1 MVLDPSA
8 LLDILLFLVFLGL
21 STLFFAGEFS
31 FFSVSVDVLERNGD
45 KRSAFALR
53 MLANPNQ
60 LMISLLLASSLCSV
74 LAALF
79 ALRLSWLF
87 WPAGPAKIV
96 ASAVCL
102 VIVGLLVAVL
112 ARLLP
117 RVWVAQ
123 DPEAAAKK
131 LAKPI
136 FILFVPLY
144 PIVKGVALLTQK
156 LFLAGSQ
163 ARELLLK
170 AGQLRA
176 IARAGEEAGSGQSDE
191 QEMINAIFD
200 MRDTIVREIM
210 VPRIDMVCT
219 EMTTT
224 AAETIKVIVEGAHS
238 RIPVYNKTIDDIT
251 GILHARDLFE
261 FVQQGGLDRGIKD
274 ILREAYFVP
283 ESKKVRDLLKE
294 LRYRKTHMAIV
305 VDEFGGVVG
314 LVTLEDVLEEIVGEI
329 YDEYE
334 EELELIH
341 VVGEDQV
348 RVDGKVRID
357 ELNEA
362 LRTSITEEEDYDTLA
377 GYLYNLLGKV
387 PSEGDEHDADG
398 LHFRVDKVT
407 GQRIERVVISGAG
420 IGKAAGESAKQE
432 KGERT
437 S

>member
-8 LLDILLFLVFLGL
+8 VLDILLFVVFLGL
-21 STLFFAGEFS
+21 STLFFAGEFA
-31 FFSVSVDVLERNGD
+31 FFSVSVDELERNGD
-45 KRSAFALR
+45 KRSRLVMR
-53 MLANPNQ
+53 MLGNPNE
-60 LMISLLLASSLCSV
+60 LMINLLLGSSLCSV

-79 ALRLSWLF
+79 ALRLTWLY
-87 WPAGPAKIV
+87 WPEGTAKIV
-96 ASAVCL
+96 ASAICL

-117 RVWVAQ
+117 RFYVAQ
-123 DPEAAAKK
+123 DPEAAAKR

-136 FILFVPLY
+136 FVLFVPIY

-156 LFLAGSQ
+156 LFLAGAQ

-176 IARAGEEAGSGQSDE
+176 IARAGEEADSEERDE
-191 QEMINAIFD
+191 KEMINAIFE

-219 EMTTT
+219 EATTT
-224 AAETIKVIVEGAHS
+224 VGETIKVIVEGAHS
-238 RIPVYNKTIDDIT
+238 RIPVYSKTIDDIS

-261 FVQQGGLDRGIKD
+261 FVQRGGLDAGIKD

-294 LRYRKTHMAIV
+294 LRRRKTHMAIV

-334 EELELIH
+334 EELELVQVI
-341 VVGEDQV
+341 GDDDV

-357 ELNEA
+357 ELNET

-377 GYLYNLLGKV
+377 GYLYNLLGRV
-387 PSEGDEHDADG
+387 PSEGDEYEADG
-398 LHFRVDKVT
+398 LRFRIEKVT
-407 GQRIERVVISGAG
+407 GQRIERVIVSGEG
-420 IGKAAGESAKQE
+420 VGRAAKESAE
-432 KGERT
+432 EERG
-437 S
+437 

>member
-1 MVLDPSA
+1 LDPSV

-21 STLFFAGEFS
+21 STIFFAGEFA
-31 FFSVSVDVLERNGD
+31 FFSVSVDELERNGS
-45 KRSAFALR
+45 KRSGLVMR
-53 MLANPNQ
+53 MLANPNE
-60 LMISLLLASSLCSV
+60 LMISLLLASSLSSV

-79 ALRLSWLF
+79 ALRLTWRY
-87 WPAGPAKIV
+87 WPEGINKIV

-123 DPEAAAKK
+123 DPEAAARR

-136 FILFVPLY
+136 FVLFVPIY

-176 IARAGEEAGSGQSDE
+176 IARVGEDGNSEERDE
-191 QEMINAIFD
+191 QEMINAIFE

-219 EMTTT
+219 EVTTT
-224 AAETIKVIVEGAHS
+224 VAETVRVIVEGAHS

-261 FVQQGGLDRGIKD
+261 FVQKGGLDAGIKD

-334 EELELIH
+334 EELELVH
-341 VVGEDQV
+341 VIGDDEV

-357 ELNEA
+357 ELNET

-387 PSEGDEHDADG
+387 PSEGDEHEADG
-398 LHFRVDKVT
+398 LRFRVEKVT
-407 GQRIERVVISGAG
+407 GQRIERVIISGEGVGRVAR
-420 IGKAAGESAKQE
+420 ESVKQE
-432 KGERT
+432 RG
-437 S
+437 

>member
-1 MVLDPSA
+1 MDPWA
-8 LLDILLFLVFLGL
+8 LLDILFFLVFLGL
-21 STLFFAGEFS
+21 STLFFAGEFA
-31 FFSVSVDVLERNGD
+31 FFSVSVDVLERNGG
-45 KRSAFALR
+45 RRTGFVMR
-53 MLANPNQ
+53 MLANPNE
-60 LMISLLLASSLCSV
+60 LMISLLLGSSLCSV

-79 ALRLSWLF
+79 ALRLTWLY
-87 WPAGPAKIV
+87 WAEGPAKIV

-123 DPEAAAKK
+123 DPEAAARR

-136 FILFVPLY
+136 YVLFVPIY
-144 PIVKGVALLTQK
+144 PIVKGVALVTQK

-176 IARAGEEAGSGQSDE
+176 IARAGEEGDSGERDE
-191 QEMINAIFD
+191 QEMINAIFE
-200 MRDTIVREIM
+200 MRDTVVREIM

-219 EMTTT
+219 EATTT
-224 AAETIKVIVEGAHS
+224 VGETIKVIVEGAHS

-261 FVQQGGLDRGIKD
+261 FVQEGGLDTGIKD

-334 EELELIH
+334 EELELVH
-341 VVGEDQV
+341 VMGDDEV

-357 ELNEA
+357 ELNEI
-362 LRTSITEEEDYDTLA
+362 LRTSITEEEDYDTIA

-387 PSEGDEHDADG
+387 PSEGDEHAADG
-398 LHFRVDKVT
+398 LRFRVEKVT
-407 GQRIERVVISGAG
+407 GQRIERVIISGDG
-420 IGKAAGESAKQE
+420 VGTAARESAEQE
-432 KGERT
+432 RG
-437 S
+437 

>member
-1 MVLDPSA
+1 LDPSA
-8 LLDILLFLVFLGL
+8 IIDILLFLGFLGL
-21 STLFFAGEFS
+21 SALFFAGEFA
-31 FFSVSVDVLERNGD
+31 FFSVSVDELERNGD
-45 KRSAFALR
+45 KRSRLVMR

-60 LMISLLLASSLCSV
+60 LMISLLLGSSLCSV

-79 ALRLSWLF
+79 ALRLTWLF
-87 WPAGPAKIV
+87 WPEGTAKII

-102 VIVGLLVAVL
+102 VIVGLLIAVL
-112 ARLLP
+112 VRLVP
-117 RVWVAQ
+117 RVYVAQ
-123 DPEAAAKK
+123 DPEAAAKG

-136 FILFVPLY
+136 FVLFVPIY
-144 PIVKGVALLTQK
+144 PFVKGVALLTQK

-176 IARAGEEAGSGQSDE
+176 IARAGEEGDSEQRDE
-191 QEMINAIFD
+191 KEMINAIFE

-210 VPRIDMVCT
+210 VPRIDMICT
-219 EMTTT
+219 EAGTTVG
-224 AAETIKVIVEGAHS
+224 ETVKVIVEGAHS

-261 FVQQGGLDRGIKD
+261 FVQKGGLDAGITD
-274 ILREAYFVP
+274 LLREAYFVP

-294 LRYRKTHMAIV
+294 LRQRKTHMAIV

-334 EELELIH
+334 EELEL
-341 VVGEDQV
+341 VTVMGDDDV

-357 ELNEA
+357 ELNDT
-362 LRTSITEEEDYDTLA
+362 LRTTITEEEDYDTLA
-377 GYLYNLLGKV
+377 GFLYNLLGKV
-387 PSEGDEHDADG
+387 PSEGDEYEADG
-398 LHFRVDKVT
+398 LRFRIEKVT
-407 GQRIERVVISGAG
+407 GQRIERVTISGQDV
-420 IGKAAGESAKQE
+420 GKAARESFE
-432 KGERT
+432 EERG
-437 S
+437 

>member
-1 MVLDPSA
+1 MDPSA
-8 LLDILLFLVFLGL
+8 LLDILFFLVFLGF
-21 STLFFAGEFS
+21 STIFFAGEFA
-31 FFSVSVDVLERNGD
+31 FFSVSVEVLERNGGR
-45 KRSAFALR
+45 RSGFVMR
-53 MLANPNQ
+53 MLANPNE
-60 LMISLLLASSLCSV
+60 LMISLLLGSSLCSV

-79 ALRLSWLF
+79 ALRLTWLF
-87 WPAGPAKIV
+87 WREGPAKIV

-117 RVWVAQ
+117 RIWVAQ
-123 DPEAAAKK
+123 DPEAAARR

-136 FILFVPLY
+136 FVLFVPIY
-144 PIVKGVALLTQK
+144 PIVKGVALVTQK

-176 IARAGEEAGSGQSDE
+176 IARAGEEGDSGERDE
-191 QEMINAIFD
+191 QEMINAIFE

-210 VPRIDMVCT
+210 VPRIDMICT
-219 EMTTT
+219 EATTT
-224 AAETIKVIVEGAHS
+224 VGETIKVIVEGAHS

-261 FVQQGGLDRGIKD
+261 FVQEGGLDTGIKD

-334 EELELIH
+334 EELELVH
-341 VVGEDQV
+341 VVDDDEV

-387 PSEGDEHDADG
+387 PSEGDEHEADG
-398 LHFRVDKVT
+398 LHFLVEKVT
-407 GQRIERVVISGAG
+407 GQRIERVIISGDG
-420 IGKAAGESAKQE
+420 VGRAARESVEQE
-432 KGERT
+432 RG
-437 S
+437 

>member
-1 MVLDPSA
+1 MDPSA

-21 STLFFAGEFS
+21 STLFFAGEFA
-31 FFSVSVDVLERNGD
+31 FFSVSVDVLEKNGGR
-45 KRSAFALR
+45 RSGFVMR
-53 MLANPNQ
+53 MLANPNE
-60 LMISLLLASSLCSV
+60 LMISLLLGSSLCSA

-79 ALRLSWLF
+79 ALRLAWLF
-87 WPAGPAKIV
+87 WAEGPAKIV

-102 VIVGLLVAVL
+102 VMVGLLIAIP
-112 ARLLP
+112 ARLVP

-123 DPEAAAKK
+123 DPEAAARR

-136 FILFVPLY
+136 FVLFIPIY
-144 PIVKGVALLTQK
+144 PIVKGVALVTQK

-176 IARAGEEAGSGQSDE
+176 IARAGEEGDSGERDE
-191 QEMINAIFD
+191 QEMINAIFE
-200 MRDTIVREIM
+200 MRDTVVREIM

-219 EMTTT
+219 EATTT
-224 AAETIKVIVEGAHS
+224 VGETIKVIVEGAHS

-261 FVQQGGLDRGIKD
+261 FVQEGGLDTGIKD

-334 EELELIH
+334 EELEL
-341 VVGEDQV
+341 V
-348 RVDGKVRID
+348 RVMDDDEVMVDGKVRID
-357 ELNEA
+357 ELNET

-387 PSEGDEHDADG
+387 PSEGDEHEADG
-398 LHFRVDKVT
+398 LRFRVEKVT
-407 GQRIERVVISGAG
+407 GQRIERVIISGDG
-420 IGKAAGESAKQE
+420 VGRAARESVEQE
-432 KGERT
+432 RG
-437 S
+437 

>member
-1 MVLDPSA
+1 MVLDPSV
-8 LLDILLFLVFLGL
+8 LVDILFFLVFLGL
-21 STLFFAGEFS
+21 STIFFAGEFA
-31 FFSVSVDVLERNGD
+31 FFSVSVDVLERNGG
-45 KRSAFALR
+45 KRSGFVMR
-53 MLANPNQ
+53 MLANPNE
-60 LMISLLLASSLCSV
+60 LMISLLLGSSLCSV

-79 ALRLSWLF
+79 ALRLTWLF
-87 WPAGPAKIV
+87 WPEGPAKIL
-96 ASAVCL
+96 ASAICL

-123 DPEAAAKK
+123 DPEAAARR

-136 FILFVPLY
+136 YVLFVPIY
-144 PIVKGVALLTQK
+144 PIVKGVALVTQK

-176 IARAGEEAGSGQSDE
+176 IARAGENGDSSERDE
-191 QEMINAIFD
+191 QEMINAIFE

-210 VPRIDMVCT
+210 VPRIDMICT
-219 EMTTT
+219 EATTT
-224 AAETIKVIVEGAHS
+224 VGETVKVIVEGAHS

-261 FVQQGGLDRGIKD
+261 FVQEGGLDAGIKD

-334 EELELIH
+334 EELELVH
-341 VVGEDQV
+341 VMGDDEVK
-348 RVDGKVRID
+348 VDGKIRID

-362 LRTSITEEEDYDTLA
+362 LRTSLTEEEDYDTLA

-387 PSEGDEHDADG
+387 PSEGDEHEADG
-398 LHFRVDKVT
+398 LCFRVEKVT
-407 GQRIERVVISGAG
+407 GQRIERVIISGDG
-420 IGKAAGESAKQE
+420 VGKAARESIEQE
-432 KGERT
+432 RG
-437 S
+437 